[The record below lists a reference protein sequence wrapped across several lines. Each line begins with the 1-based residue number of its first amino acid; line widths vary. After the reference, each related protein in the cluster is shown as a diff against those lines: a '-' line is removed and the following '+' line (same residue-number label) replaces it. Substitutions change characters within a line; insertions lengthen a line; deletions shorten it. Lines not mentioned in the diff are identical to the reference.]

1 MKAGDENRALRDH
14 EDGLLLERL
23 QRGDISALS
32 DLYDRYGSSAFALS
46 VKIVRDTLEAEDIV
60 QDAFAAI
67 TERAYQFE
75 ASRGTVCAWL
85 LTTVRNLSLDRARRK
100 QRRAQIIEHELR
112 YESTDISSVAD
123 GPEALMRTHAEAA
136 IVRRALADLPEAQR
150 DTLHSAFYEGLSY
163 PEIASRDGVPLGT
176 IKSRAA
182 RAIHAL
188 RVVLSREGWGDV
200 APDSDPGDT
209 IDR

>member
-1 MKAGDENRALRDH
+1 MKSGDENRALRDH

-23 QRGDISALS
+23 QRGDVTALS

-46 VKIVRDTLEAEDIV
+46 LKIVRDTPEAEDVV

-67 TERAYQFE
+67 TERAHQFE
-75 ASRGTVCAWL
+75 SSRGTVCAWL

-100 QRRAQIIEHELR
+100 QRRAQIIEQELR
-112 YESTDISSVAD
+112 HEATDASSASE
-123 GPEALMRTHAEAA
+123 GPEALLRGHAEAA
-136 IVRRALADLPEAQR
+136 LVRKALADLPEAQR
-150 DTLHSAFYEGLSY
+150 ETLHSAFFEGLSY
-163 PEIASRDGVPLGT
+163 PEIATRDGVPLGT

-188 RVVLSREGWGDV
+188 RLALSHQGWGDA
-200 APDSDPGDT
+200 APEDEPGGRNDA
-209 IDR
+209 